1 MTRNIFPLISKDDF
15 IYYLRDIIDT
25 TARYLIRYKR
35 YVEELKKFIMEH
47 DLEKDPRKK
56 VSNRTYEDFF
66 DKLRHV
72 QTVLLNLIGDKS
84 KQSLSYNKFRE
95 IADKRIANGLDLNLS
110 KLPDD
115 SRIALNQFNNWR
127 NLNLHIPLSF
137 LSATRELAKQ
147 RIAEEPKKYSQIP
160 DNPIFITQY
169 EHQYSE
175 LFIVMCKR
183 SEVFYSLAR
192 NMHQQM
198 KKDYSRLIGESVDIV
213 TERRDAM
220 ELEDHYHINNEVF
233 N

>member
-1 MTRNIFPLISKDDF
+1 MTRNVFPLVNKDDF

-25 TARYLIRYKR
+25 TARYLTRYKR
-35 YVEELKKFIMEH
+35 YIEELKKFIMEQ
-47 DLEKDPRKK
+47 DLENDPIKK
-56 VSNRTYEDFF
+56 VSNQTYEDFF
-66 DKLRHV
+66 DKTRHV

-115 SRIALNQFNNWR
+115 SRKALNQFNNWR

-137 LSATRELAKQ
+137 LSATRELAKK
-147 RIAEEPKKYSQIP
+147 RIAEEPNKYTHIP

-169 EHQYSE
+169 EHQYAE
-175 LFIVMCKR
+175 LFIDMWKR
-183 SEVFYSLAR
+183 SMEFYSLAR
-192 NMHQQM
+192 KMHQQM
-198 KKDYSRLIGESVDIV
+198 KKDYSRLIGESVEITIDRQDIMKL
-213 TERRDAM
+213 A
-220 ELEDHYHINNEVF
+220 DHYHINDEVF